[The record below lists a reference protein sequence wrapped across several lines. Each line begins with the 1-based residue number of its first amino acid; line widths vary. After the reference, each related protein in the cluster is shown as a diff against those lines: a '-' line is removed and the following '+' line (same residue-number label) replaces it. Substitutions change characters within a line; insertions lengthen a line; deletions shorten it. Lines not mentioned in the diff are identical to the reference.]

1 MKFLTVLCLALFT
14 TTGSGWQNDLDL
26 ALEQAHQDHKY
37 VLLNFS
43 GSDWCIPCIKMH
55 KEIFESNAFTSYAE
69 NELVLV
75 NADFPRLN
83 KNQLSKEQQ
92 KKNDRLAETYDP
104 KGHFPYTL
112 LLDEE
117 GKVVRSWEG
126 LPKVTP
132 EEFTTQLKTA
142 MNARP

>member
-1 MKFLTVLCLALFT
+1 M
-14 TTGSGWQNDLDL
+14 
-26 ALEQAHQDHKY
+26 
-37 VLLNFS
+37 
-43 GSDWCIPCIKMH
+43 
-55 KEIFESNAFTSYAE
+55 AF
-69 NELVLV
+69 
-75 NADFPRLN
+75 FQFLN
-83 KNQLSKEQQ
+83 KNNLP
-92 KKNDRLAETYDP
+92 KKKKKKHDRLAETYDP